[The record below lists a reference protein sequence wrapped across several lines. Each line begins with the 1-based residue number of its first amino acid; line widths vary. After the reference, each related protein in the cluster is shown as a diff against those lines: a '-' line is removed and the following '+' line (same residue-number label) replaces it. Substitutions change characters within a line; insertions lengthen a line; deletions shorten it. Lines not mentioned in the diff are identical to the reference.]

1 MSNYVTWIYTIN
13 LNDCRVVVVVV
24 VVVVVSAHWKIVA

>member
-1 MSNYVTWIYTIN
+1 MSKYVTWIYTIN

-24 VVVVVSAHWKIVA
+24 VVVSAHWKIVA